1 MNKWA
6 PDVDPSDPVADAAA
20 QSLQARFEAVR
31 HYLRQS
37 VECPERAENFHQLRV
52 WTRRSEAALAL
63 YADLLSAQQAK
74 WLRKWL
80 KRLRRAAGR
89 VRDCDVFAARTIQA
103 NGRWPKKPRAG
114 RDRAVAK
121 VRKRHQQLDGGRRLR
136 RQARRLLAGLRAQSP
151 CARERFADRSRRALP
166 PLVAAM
172 FEAVPTDVAD

>member
-20 QSLQARFEAVR
+20 QSLQARFDAVR

-37 VECPERAENFHQLRV
+37 IECPERAENFHQLRV

-63 YADLLSAQQAK
+63 YADLLPNQLAK

-89 VRDCDVFAARTIQA
+89 VRDCDVFAARTVAA
-103 NGRWPKKPRAG
+103 NGRWPKKLRAE
-114 RDRAVAK
+114 RARAVA
-121 VRKRHQQLDGGRRLR
+121 
-136 RQARRLLAGLRAQSP
+136 
-151 CARERFADRSRRALP
+151 
-166 PLVAAM
+166 
-172 FEAVPTDVAD
+172 